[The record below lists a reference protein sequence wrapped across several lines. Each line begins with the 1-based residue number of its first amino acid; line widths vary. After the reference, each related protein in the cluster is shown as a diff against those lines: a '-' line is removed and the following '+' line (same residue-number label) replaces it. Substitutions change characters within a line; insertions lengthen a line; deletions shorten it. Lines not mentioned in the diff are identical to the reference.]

1 MDKQLSNE
9 LSQLLSERFAT
20 SEHERQQ
27 HGKDESSLLPMPPDA
42 VCFPLSTEEVAGIV
56 QLCHQFDTPMI
67 PFGVGSSL
75 EGHIF
80 APQGGVSIDL
90 SRMNQILRVSA
101 DDLDCTVQAG
111 VTRQQLDKHL
121 RPKGMFFPVDPGADA
136 TIGGMTSTR
145 ASGTNAVRYG
155 TMSDN
160 VLMLTVVLPDGK
172 IIKTGTRARKSAAGY
187 DLTHLFIGAEGTLGI
202 ITEITLR
209 LQGVPEAMSAAVVGF
224 ESFESAVQAVTQ
236 VKQIGVPVAR
246 IEFLDEVMVEAV
258 NKFAGLSLVEQPT
271 LFLEFHGSNASVKEN
286 AELVGEIMRDLGGSD
301 FKWAVNQEERNALW
315 KARHNAYYAS
325 LAYRPGCRALTT
337 DVCVPISRLA
347 ECIVETKRD
356 LEDSSLVATIV
367 GHVGDGNFHML
378 MLVNP
383 NQPEDSA
390 EAARINER
398 LVQRALAMDGTIT
411 GEHGVGMGKKKYMQA
426 EHGAEALD
434 VMRSIKRALDP
445 KNLMNPS
452 KMLPEAQVKNSNK
465 GRIE

>member
-1 MDKQLSNE
+1 MDENLSAALAE
-9 LSQLLSERFAT
+9 VLGDRFTT

-27 HGKDESSLLPMPPDA
+27 HGKDESSLKPMPPDA
-42 VCFPLSTEEVAGIV
+42 VCFPISTEEVARIV
-56 QLCHQFDTPMI
+56 RLCHQHHTPLI
-67 PFGVGSSL
+67 PFGAGSSL

-80 APQGGVSIDL
+80 APQGGVSVDL

-121 RPKGMFFPVDPGADA
+121 RPQGLFFPVDPGADA
-136 TIGGMTSTR
+136 TLGGMTSTR

-160 VLMLTVVLPDGK
+160 VLMLTVVLPDGE

-187 DLTHLFIGAEGTLGI
+187 DLTHLFVGAEGTLGI
-202 ITEITLR
+202 ITEVTLR
-209 LQGVPEAMSAAVVGF
+209 VQGVPEAIAAAVVGF
-224 ESFESAVQAVTQ
+224 SDFESAVQAVTQ
-236 VKQIGVPVAR
+236 VRQISVPVAR
-246 IEFLDEVMVEAV
+246 IEFLDEVMVQAV

-301 FKWAVNQEERNALW
+301 FKWAVNQEERTNLW
-315 KARHNAYYAS
+315 TARHNAYYAG
-325 LAYRPGCRALTT
+325 LAFRPGCRALTT

-356 LEDSSLVATIV
+356 LEDSSLVAPIV
-367 GHVGDGNFHML
+367 GHVGDGNFHLM
-378 MLVNP
+378 MLVDP
-383 NQPEDSA
+383 NQPEEYA
-390 EAARINER
+390 EAQRINER

-411 GEHGVGMGKKKYMQA
+411 GEHGVGLGKKKYMNS

-434 VMRSIKRALDP
+434 VMRAIKHALDP
-445 KNLMNPS
+445 ENLMNPG
-452 KMLPEAQVKNSNK
+452 KMLPE
-465 GRIE
+465 

>member
-1 MDKQLSNE
+1 MYEQLSNE
-9 LSQLLSERFAT
+9 LSKLLSDRFTT

-42 VCFPLSTEEVAGIV
+42 VCFPLSTEEVAAIV
-56 QLCHQFDTPMI
+56 RLCHQYHTPVI

-80 APQGGVSIDL
+80 APQGGVSVDL

-160 VLMLTVVLPDGK
+160 VLMLTVVLPDGQ

-209 LQGVPEAMSAAVVGF
+209 LQGVPEAISAAVVGF

-236 VKQIGVPVAR
+236 VKQIAVPVAR
-246 IEFLDEVMVEAV
+246 IEFLDEVMVKAV
-258 NKFAGLSLVEQPT
+258 NQFAGLNLVEQPT
-271 LFLEFHGSNASVKEN
+271 LFLEFHGSKASVQEN
-286 AELVGEIMRDLGGSD
+286 AELVGGIMRDLGGSD
-301 FKWAVNQEERNALW
+301 FKWAINQEERNALW

-325 LAYRPGCRALTT
+325 LAYRPGSRALTT

-378 MLVNP
+378 MLVDP
-383 NQPEDSA
+383 NQPEDY
-390 EAARINER
+390 AAAAHINER

-411 GEHGVGMGKKKYMQA
+411 GEHGVGMGKKKYMQS
-426 EHGAEALD
+426 EHGAAALA
-434 VMRSIKRALDP
+434 VMRSIKRALDS
-445 KNLMNPS
+445 KNLMNPG
-452 KMLPEAQVKNSNK
+452 KMLPE
-465 GRIE
+465 E